1 VQDASAQCKNCHKDV
16 ASTAQ
21 HSTHAAANVG
31 CVDCHMG
38 VRAEGNY
45 DPHAGPNHTG
55 NATLETCNACHSTQ
69 MHASTGV
76 PITVEPTPATPGPLS
91 AGLIDTSPQAPGPLG
106 YILISVL
113 VGLAFGFVLAP
124 MIERSSR
131 RRKGGK

>member
-1 VQDASAQCKNCHKDV
+1 
-16 ASTAQ
+16 
-21 HSTHAAANVG
+21 
-31 CVDCHMG
+31 MG
-38 VRAEGNY
+38 ARAEGNA
-45 DPHAGPNHTG
+45 DPHIAPDHTG

-106 YILISVL
+106 YIVISVL

-124 MIERSSR
+124 MIERSSK